1 MTDLKANKC
10 ACEKVD
16 KIKEICDYILQ
27 YRNVPALRVL
37 RLLCK
42 TKTVYL
48 D

>member
-37 RLLCK
+37 RVIVQDK
-42 TKTVYL
+42 NGVP
-48 D
+48 